1 MKICKHEW
9 EYAYTLDRALPYG
22 EIESIAIFKCKICG
36 EEIDEY
42 DNDRRIELTN
52 RLWCTMH

>member
-9 EYAYTLDRALPYG
+9 EYYDTIDKALPYG
-22 EIESIAIFKCKICG
+22 DVESVAIFKCKICG

-42 DNDRRIELTN
+42 DYNRRIK
-52 RLWCTMH
+52 

>member
-1 MKICKHEW
+1 MKICKHEF
-9 EYAYTLDRALPYG
+9 EYAYTLDKALPYG

-42 DNDRRIELTN
+42 DYNRRIK
-52 RLWCTMH
+52 

>member
-42 DNDRRIELTN
+42 DYNRRIK
-52 RLWCTMH
+52 

>member
-9 EYAYTLDRALPYG
+9 EYIGTIDKALPYG

-36 EEIDEY
+36 EEIDECDY
-42 DNDRRIELTN
+42 IRRTK
-52 RLWCTMH
+52 